1 MKHEMLPLIVEKK
14 IHDNNWRKWMT
25 QDIQRLKSRHPE
37 KSEEIS
43 TTIQKYLGK
52 SVLEDFK
59 KEYAYKW
66 LQHLDS
72 NPPAACS
79 WFPACAVEVAHAAF
93 CLNGKLGTFKNF
105 VCKREAKATCS
116 NAIPNVI
123 TGLSKFVICV
133 KLV

>member
-1 MKHEMLPLIVEKK
+1 MKHELLPLIVEKK
-14 IHDNNWRKWMT
+14 IHKNNWRKWM
-25 QDIQRLKSRHPE
+25 QSIQPKLELRYPE

-43 TTIQKYLGK
+43 KTIQRYLRK
-52 SVLEDFK
+52 SPLEDFL

-93 CLNGKLGTFKNF
+93 CLNGKLATLNKF
-105 VCKREAKATCS
+105 VCKREATLRRL
-116 NAIPNVI
+116 NIIPIVI
-123 TGLSKFVICV
+123 TGLS
-133 KLV
+133 